1 MILLDTDHVSVLNR
15 PGTAPAEDLM
25 ARVEAAT
32 GERVTITIIS
42 VVEQFRGWAAAI
54 NRAKDIAEEIR
65 GYAGLSQFVELLRG
79 LTVVPFDAAA
89 ADLYA
94 SLRSQKTPRRQHGF
108 EDRFDRTR
116 EGRLTLVGQLRDFR
130 KVPGLRVEDW
140 LRP

>member
-1 MILLDTDHVSVLNR
+1 
-15 PGTAPAEDLM
+15 
-25 ARVEAAT
+25 
-32 GERVTITIIS
+32 

-94 SLRSQKTPRRQHGF
+94 SLRSQKLR
-108 EDRFDRTR
+108 
-116 EGRLTLVGQLRDFR
+116 VGSMDLKIASIALAKDALLLLANLRDFR